1 MLSSLDGMMEEQAD
15 VEADEE
21 ARENYL
27 REVGRGRGNGEGSGD
42 DDEENEEGGGGDEQG
57 EGEGLLPKVIAGS
70 PKNEEGEVV
79 ERENA

>member
-27 REVGRGRGNGEGSGD
+27 REVGRGGSGNEDEDEEGNGE
-42 DDEENEEGGGGDEQG
+42 DERLG

-70 PKNEEGEVV
+70 PRSEEGEVV